1 MYLFI
6 THDIGVVETI
16 AGEVEVIQEG
26 RVEEA
31 GPGGGRRACSG
42 LHSPHTRARYSQQ
55 YRGCCRVRR
64 FDTIAATS
72 SAGGGPPRGG
82 LQTYTHCMRLT
93 AAETSKIRETVRAVT
108 GPRTRVH
115 LFGSRTDD
123 TAKGGD
129 IDLLVEIDHSVD
141 SPVLLGARIGARLQ
155 AALGERRIDVVL
167 AAPNVAEQTI
177 HRVARATGVE
187 LWTIAPICAS
197 VCSSSPTL

>member
-1 MYLFI
+1 
-6 THDIGVVETI
+6 
-16 AGEVEVIQEG
+16 
-26 RVEEA
+26 
-31 GPGGGRRACSG
+31 
-42 LHSPHTRARYSQQ
+42 
-55 YRGCCRVRR
+55 
-64 FDTIAATS
+64 
-72 SAGGGPPRGG
+72 
-82 LQTYTHCMRLT
+82 MRLT
-93 AAETSKIRETVRAVT
+93 AAETSKIRETVCAVT

-123 TAKGGD
+123 SAKGGD

-187 LWTIAPICAS
+187 L
-197 VCSSSPTL
+197 